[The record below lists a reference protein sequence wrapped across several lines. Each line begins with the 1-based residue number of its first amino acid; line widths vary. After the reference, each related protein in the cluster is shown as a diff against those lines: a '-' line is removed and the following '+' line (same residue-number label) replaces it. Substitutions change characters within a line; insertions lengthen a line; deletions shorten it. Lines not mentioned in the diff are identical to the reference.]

1 MAGIRR
7 LLLDP
12 FSAPFMARALVEVVL
27 LGVLGGVLGVH
38 LLLRRKAFVT
48 EALQHTVFPGVAI
61 AFVAG
66 QSLVLGALAAAVT
79 SVLLLH
85 LLTRN
90 DRVDTDSALALLI
103 ATFFALGV
111 VVVSRS
117 DSFQSSLTALLF
129 GRVLSVD
136 ARQVAETAVLVVLG
150 LGALAMVHKELMLR
164 AFDPAA
170 SAALGYPTARLDLV
184 LDVVV
189 ALAVVAA
196 VRAVGTVLLVAFL
209 VTPAAAAR
217 LWCRRVP
224 AMMIF
229 GAALTAVCGWL
240 GLAASY
246 EASVHHNLRL
256 ASGALVVVAI
266 TVGFLL
272 VAVAAGVRTR
282 LGRVARAGTAP
293 APVAG

>member
-1 MAGIRR
+1 MAGLRR
-7 LLLDP
+7 LLVEP
-12 FSAPFMARALVEVVL
+12 FTVPFMARALVIVVL

-38 LLLRRKAFVT
+38 LLLRRKAFVS

-66 QSLVLGALAAAVT
+66 QSLLVGALVAAVV
-79 SVLLLH
+79 SVVLLQV
-85 LLTRN
+85 LTR
-90 DRVDTDSALALLI
+90 DERVDGDAALALLI

-129 GRVLSVD
+129 GRILAVD
-136 ARQVAETAVLVVLG
+136 GRQVAETAVLVVAGVGVLV
-150 LGALAMVHKELMLR
+150 ALHKELLLR

-170 SAALGYPTARLDLV
+170 AAAQGYPVRRLDLV
-184 LDVVV
+184 LDLVV
-189 ALAVVAA
+189 AVAVVAA

-224 AMMIF
+224 AMMA
-229 GAALTAVCGWL
+229 GAAVLTGLCGWI

-246 EASVHHNLRL
+246 EASVHHSLRL

-266 TVGFLL
+266 TAGFL
-272 VAVAAGVRTR
+272 VAAGAAALRA
-282 LGRVARAGTAP
+282 RVARP
-293 APVAG
+293 

>member
-1 MAGIRR
+1 
-7 LLLDP
+7 
-12 FSAPFMARALVEVVL
+12 MARALVEVVL
-27 LGVLGGVLGVH
+27 LGILGGVLGVH

-66 QSLVLGALAAAVT
+66 QPLLAGALVAAVA
-79 SVLLLH
+79 SVLLLQV
-85 LLTRN
+85 LTRN
-90 DRVDTDSALALLI
+90 DRVDTDAALALLI

-129 GRVLSVD
+129 GRVLAVD
-136 ARQVAETAVLVVLG
+136 ARQLAETAVLVVVGVAG
-150 LGALAMVHKELMLR
+150 LVALHKELVLQ

-170 SAALGYPTARLDLV
+170 GAALGYPVRRLDLV
-184 LDVVV
+184 VDVVV

-217 LWCRRVP
+217 LCCRRVP
-224 AMMIF
+224 AMMVV
-229 GAALTAVCGWL
+229 AAFLTALCGWI

-246 EASVHHNLRL
+246 EASVEHGLRL
-256 ASGALVVVAI
+256 ASGALVVLTI
-266 TVGFLL
+266 TAGFL
-272 VAVAAGVRTR
+272 VVAAVTGIRSR
-282 LGRVARAGTAP
+282 LARPAP
-293 APVAG
+293 AAP

>member
-1 MAGIRR
+1 MTRV
-7 LLLDP
+7 LFDP
-12 FSAPFMARALVEVVL
+12 FAAPFMARALMEVVL
-27 LGVLGGVLGVH
+27 LGILGGVLGVH

-61 AFVAG
+61 AFVTG
-66 QSLVLGALAAAVT
+66 QSLLVGALAAAVA

-85 LLTRN
+85 VLTRN

-129 GRVLSVD
+129 GRVLAVD
-136 ARQVAETAVLVVLG
+136 ARQVTETAVLVVVG
-150 LGALAMVHKELMLR
+150 LGVLVALHKELVLR
-164 AFDPAA
+164 AFDPGA
-170 SAALGYPTARLDLV
+170 SAALGYPAARLDLL
-184 LDVVV
+184 LDIVV
-189 ALAVVAA
+189 AVAVVAA

-209 VTPAAAAR
+209 VTPAAAGR

-224 AMMIF
+224 AMMVF
-229 GAALTAVCGWL
+229 AASLTAVCGWL
-240 GLAASY
+240 GLAASF
-246 EASVHHNLRL
+246 EGSVRHSLRL

-266 TVGFLL
+266 TIGFLIVTL
-272 VAVAAGVRTR
+272 AGGLRSRFARRRATGRTPAAVAVG
-282 LGRVARAGTAP
+282 
-293 APVAG
+293 

>member
-1 MAGIRR
+1 MAGLRR
-7 LLLDP
+7 LLVDP
-12 FSAPFMARALVEVVL
+12 FSVPFMARALAEVVL
-27 LGVLGGVLGVH
+27 LGILGGVLGVH

-66 QSLVLGALAAAVT
+66 WPLLGGAVVAAVA

-85 LLTRN
+85 VLTRN
-90 DRVDTDSALALLI
+90 DRVDTDAALALLI

-129 GRVLSVD
+129 GRVLAVD
-136 ARQVAETAVLVVLG
+136 ARQLVETAVLVIAGVAVLV
-150 LGALAMVHKELMLR
+150 ALHKELVLQ
-164 AFDPAA
+164 AFDPA
-170 SAALGYPTARLDLV
+170 SGAALGYPVRRLDLV
-184 LDVVV
+184 VDLVV

-217 LWCRRVP
+217 LCCRRVP
-224 AMMIF
+224 SMMVV
-229 GAALTAVCGWL
+229 AAGLTALCGWI

-246 EASVHHNLRL
+246 EASVGHGLRV
-256 ASGALVVVAI
+256 ASGALVVLTI
-266 TVGFLL
+266 TAGFL
-272 VAVAAGVRTR
+272 VVAAVTAVRGR
-282 LGRVARAGTAP
+282 LT
-293 APVAG
+293 

>member
-66 QSLVLGALAAAVT
+66 QSLLLGALAAAVT

-90 DRVDTDSALALLI
+90 DRVDTDSALALLV

-136 ARQVAETAVLVVLG
+136 ARQVAETAVLVVVG
-150 LGALAMVHKELMLR
+150 LGAL
-164 AFDPAA
+164 
-170 SAALGYPTARLDLV
+170 
-184 LDVVV
+184 
-189 ALAVVAA
+189 
-196 VRAVGTVLLVAFL
+196 VGDT
-209 VTPAAAAR
+209 
-217 LWCRRVP
+217 
-224 AMMIF
+224 
-229 GAALTAVCGWL
+229 
-240 GLAASY
+240 
-246 EASVHHNLRL
+246 
-256 ASGALVVVAI
+256 
-266 TVGFLL
+266 
-272 VAVAAGVRTR
+272 
-282 LGRVARAGTAP
+282 
-293 APVAG
+293 

>member
-1 MAGIRR
+1 
-7 LLLDP
+7 
-12 FSAPFMARALVEVVL
+12 VVL

-66 QSLVLGALAAAVT
+66 QSLLLGALAAAVT

-90 DRVDTDSALALLI
+90 DRVDTDSALALLV

-136 ARQVAETAVLVVLG
+136 AHQVAETAVLVVVG
-150 LGALAMVHKELMLR
+150 LGGLVVLHKELVLR

-170 SAALGYPTARLDLV
+170 SAALGYPARRLDLV
-184 LDVVV
+184 LDVIV

-209 VTPAAAAR
+209 VTPAAAGR

-224 AMMIF
+224 AMMVF
-229 GAALTAVCGWL
+229 AAALTAVCGWL

-266 TVGFLL
+266 TTGFLL
-272 VAVAAGVRTR
+272 VAVVAGVRNR
-282 LGRVARAGTAP
+282 MSRRVVP
-293 APVAG
+293 AAT

>member
-1 MAGIRR
+1 MRR
-7 LLLDP
+7 LLVDP

-27 LGVLGGVLGVH
+27 LGVLGGALGVH

-48 EALQHTVFPGVAI
+48 EALQHTVFPGVAV
-61 AFVAG
+61 AFLTG
-66 QSLVLGALAAAVT
+66 QSLLVGALAAAVI
-79 SVLLLH
+79 SVVLLH

-90 DRVDTDSALALLI
+90 ERVDTDSALALLI

-136 ARQVAETAVLVVLG
+136 GRQVIETAVLVLIG
-150 LGALAMVHKELMLR
+150 LGVLVALHKELVLR
-164 AFDPAA
+164 AFDPGA
-170 SAALGYPTARLDLV
+170 SAALGYPAGRLDLV
-184 LDVVV
+184 LDVIV

-209 VTPAAAAR
+209 VTPAAAGR

-224 AMMIF
+224 AMMVF
-229 GAALTAVCGWL
+229 AAALTAVAGWL

-246 EASVHHNLRL
+246 EASVRHGLRL
-256 ASGALVVVAI
+256 ASGALVVAAI
-266 TVGFLL
+266 TAAFLA
-272 VAVAAGVRTR
+272 VAVAAGLRAR
-282 LGRVARAGTAP
+282 LGRRP
-293 APVAG
+293 AAAA

>member
-1 MAGIRR
+1 VAGLRR
-7 LLLDP
+7 LLVDP
-12 FSAPFMARALVEVVL
+12 FTVPFMARALVVVLL

-48 EALQHTVFPGVAI
+48 EALQHTVFPGVAV
-61 AFVAG
+61 AFLAG
-66 QSLVLGALAAAVT
+66 RSLLVGALVAAAV
-79 SVLLLH
+79 SVVLLQ
-85 LLTRN
+85 
-90 DRVDTDSALALLI
+90 VLI

-117 DSFQSSLTALLF
+117 DSYQSSLTALLF
-129 GRVLSVD
+129 GRILSVD
-136 ARQVAETAVLVVLG
+136 ARQVVETAILAGAGVGVLV
-150 LGALAMVHKELMLR
+150 ALHKELLLR

-170 SAALGYPTARLDLV
+170 GAAMGYPVRRLDLV
-184 LDVVV
+184 LDLVV

-224 AMMIF
+224 AMMV
-229 GAALTAVCGWL
+229 AAAGLTAVSGWL

-246 EASVHHNLRL
+246 EASVNHGLRL

-266 TVGFLL
+266 TAGFL
-272 VAVAAGVRTR
+272 VVAAATR
-282 LGRVARAGTAP
+282 LRA
-293 APVAG
+293 VLR

>member
-1 MAGIRR
+1 MSAVRR
-7 LLLDP
+7 ILVDP
-12 FSAPFMARALVEVVL
+12 FSVPFMARALLEVVL
-27 LGVLGGVLGVH
+27 LGILGGVLGVH

-66 QSLVLGALAAAVT
+66 QSLLLGALAAAVL
-79 SVLLLH
+79 SVVLLQV
-85 LLTRN
+85 LTR
-90 DRVDTDSALALLI
+90 DERVDTDAALALLI

-117 DSFQSSLTALLF
+117 DSFQSSLTGLLF
-129 GRVLSVD
+129 GRVLAVD
-136 ARQVAETAVLVVLG
+136 ARQIVETAVLVVLG
-150 LGALAMVHKELMLR
+150 VGVLIALHKELVLR

-170 SAALGYPTARLDLV
+170 SAAQGYPVARLDLV
-184 LDVVV
+184 LDLIV

-217 LWCRRVP
+217 LCCRRVP
-224 AMMIF
+224 PMMAVAV
-229 GAALTAVCGWL
+229 GLTAVCGWI

-246 EASVHHNLRL
+246 EASVRHGLRL
-256 ASGALVVVAI
+256 ASGALVVLAI
-266 TVGFLL
+266 TAGFLVVAAV
-272 VAVAAGVRTR
+272 VAVRSRLVRMS
-282 LGRVARAGTAP
+282 P
-293 APVAG
+293 

>member
-1 MAGIRR
+1 MVRR
-7 LLLDP
+7 FLFDP
-12 FSAPFMARALVEVVL
+12 FSAPFMARALAEVML

-38 LLLRRKAFVT
+38 LLLRRKAFVS
-48 EALQHTVFPGVAI
+48 EALQHTVFPGVAV
-61 AFVAG
+61 AFVTG
-66 QSLVLGALAAAVT
+66 QSLLVGALAAAIT
-79 SVLLLH
+79 SVVLLH

-129 GRVLSVD
+129 GRILSVD
-136 ARQVAETAVLVVLG
+136 ARQVTETAALVVLG
-150 LGALAMVHKELMLR
+150 LGVLLALHKELVLR

-170 SAALGYPTARLDLV
+170 SAAVGYPVGRLDVV
-184 LDVVV
+184 LDLVV

-217 LWCRRVP
+217 LCCRRVP
-224 AMMIF
+224 PMMVV
-229 GAALTAVCGWL
+229 ATALTAVCGWL

-246 EASVHHNLRL
+246 EASVRHGLRL
-256 ASGALVVVAI
+256 ASGALVVLAI
-266 TVGFLL
+266 TAGFL
-272 VAVAAGVRTR
+272 VVAAGVGVRSR
-282 LGRVARAGTAP
+282 LARPATAG
-293 APVAG
+293 G

>member
-1 MAGIRR
+1 MSGLWRV
-7 LLLDP
+7 LVDP
-12 FSAPFMARALVEVVL
+12 FSVPFMGRALVEVVL
-27 LGVLGGVLGVH
+27 LGALGAVLGVH

-48 EALQHTVFPGVAI
+48 EALQHTVFPGVAV

-66 QSLVLGALAAAVT
+66 QSLLGGALLAALA
-79 SVLLLH
+79 SVVLLH

-103 ATFFALGV
+103 AGFFALGV

-117 DSFQSSLTALLF
+117 HSFQSSLTALLF
-129 GRVLSVD
+129 GRVLAVD
-136 ARQVAETAVLVVLG
+136 TRQVVETAVLVAVGLVVL
-150 LGALAMVHKELMLR
+150 LALHKELVLR

-170 SAALGYPTARLDLV
+170 SAAVGYPVGRLDLV

-209 VTPAAAAR
+209 VTPAAAGR
-217 LWCRRVP
+217 LCCRRIP
-224 AMMIF
+224 SMMAT
-229 GAALTAVCGWL
+229 AAVLTAVCGWL

-246 EASVHHNLRL
+246 TASVDHGIRL
-256 ASGALVVVAI
+256 AAGAMVVMTI
-266 TVGFLL
+266 TVGFLV
-272 VAVAAGVRTR
+272 VATVMAVRQR
-282 LGRVARAGTAP
+282 LAR
-293 APVAG
+293 PVPVP

>member
-1 MAGIRR
+1 MSRV
-7 LLLDP
+7 LFDP
-12 FSAPFMARALVEVVL
+12 FAAPFMARALIEVVL

-61 AFVAG
+61 AFVTG
-66 QSLVLGALAAAVT
+66 RSLLVGALAAAVAA
-79 SVLLLH
+79 VLLLH

-103 ATFFALGV
+103 STFFALGV

-136 ARQVAETAVLVVLG
+136 ARQVVETAVLVALG
-150 LGALAMVHKELMLR
+150 LGVLVALHKELVLR

-170 SAALGYPTARLDLV
+170 SAALGYPTTRLDLP

-189 ALAVVAA
+189 ALA
-196 VRAVGTVLLVAFL
+196 
-209 VTPAAAAR
+209 
-217 LWCRRVP
+217 
-224 AMMIF
+224 
-229 GAALTAVCGWL
+229 
-240 GLAASY
+240 
-246 EASVHHNLRL
+246 
-256 ASGALVVVAI
+256 
-266 TVGFLL
+266 
-272 VAVAAGVRTR
+272 
-282 LGRVARAGTAP
+282 
-293 APVAG
+293 

>member
-1 MAGIRR
+1 MAGLRR
-7 LLLDP
+7 ILLDP
-12 FSAPFMARALVEVVL
+12 FTVPFMARALVEVVL
-27 LGVLGGVLGVH
+27 LGILGGVLGVH

-61 AFVAG
+61 AFLAG
-66 QSLVLGALAAAVT
+66 QSLLLGALVAAVA
-79 SVLLLH
+79 SVVLLQ

-90 DRVDTDSALALLI
+90 ERVDTDAALALLI

-129 GRVLSVD
+129 GRILAVD
-136 ARQVAETAVLVVLG
+136 ARQVAETAVLVLLG
-150 LGALAMVHKELMLR
+150 LGVLFALHKELVLR
-164 AFDPAA
+164 AFDPGA
-170 SAALGYPTARLDLV
+170 SAALGYPVGRLDVV
-184 LDVVV
+184 LDLVV

-217 LWCRRVP
+217 LCCRRVP
-224 AMMIF
+224 PMMAVAAAM
-229 GAALTAVCGWL
+229 TAVCGWL

-246 EASVHHNLRL
+246 EGSVHHGLRL
-256 ASGALVVVAI
+256 ASGALVVLTI
-266 TVGFLL
+266 TVGFLV
-272 VAVAAGVRTR
+272 VAVVVGLRNR
-282 LGRVARAGTAP
+282 LAR
-293 APVAG
+293 PVAVPTP

>member
-1 MAGIRR
+1 MTRV
-7 LLLDP
+7 LFDP
-12 FSAPFMARALVEVVL
+12 FGAPFMARALVEVVL

-61 AFVAG
+61 AFVTG
-66 QSLVLGALAAAVT
+66 RSLLVGALAAAVA
-79 SVLLLH
+79 SVMLLH

-90 DRVDTDSALALLI
+90 ERVDTDSALALLI

-111 VVVSRS
+111 VIVSRS

-136 ARQVAETAVLVVLG
+136 ARQVTETAVLVLLG
-150 LGALAMVHKELMLR
+150 LGVLVALHKELVFR

-170 SAALGYPTARLDLV
+170 SAALGYPAARLDLL
-184 LDVVV
+184 LDIVV
-189 ALAVVAA
+189 AVAVVAA

-209 VTPAAAAR
+209 VTPAAAGR

-224 AMMIF
+224 SMMVF
-229 GAALTAVCGWL
+229 GASLTAVCGWL

-246 EASVHHNLRL
+246 EGSVHHDLRL

-266 TVGFLL
+266 TAGFLVVTL
-272 VAVAAGVRTR
+272 AGGIRTR
-282 LGRVARAGTAP
+282 LGRCRPAVRAPSP
-293 APVAG
+293 AAVG

>member
-1 MAGIRR
+1 MAGVRR
-7 LLLDP
+7 ILLDP
-12 FSAPFMARALVEVVL
+12 FTVPFMARALAVVVL
-27 LGVLGGVLGVH
+27 LGILGGVLGVH

-66 QSLVLGALAAAVT
+66 QSLLVGALVAALV
-79 SVLLLH
+79 SVVLLQV
-85 LLTRN
+85 LTR
-90 DRVDTDSALALLI
+90 DERVDTDAALALLI

-129 GRVLSVD
+129 GRILAVD
-136 ARQVAETAVLVVLG
+136 GRQVAETAVLVAAGVGVLV
-150 LGALAMVHKELMLR
+150 ALHKELLLR

-170 SAALGYPTARLDLV
+170 GAALGYPVRRLDLV
-184 LDVVV
+184 LDLVV

-217 LWCRRVP
+217 LCCRRVP
-224 AMMIF
+224 AMMV
-229 GAALTAVCGWL
+229 AAAGLTALCGWI

-246 EASVHHNLRL
+246 EASVRHDVRL

-266 TVGFLL
+266 TTGFL
-272 VAVAAGVRTR
+272 VVAAVSR
-282 LGRVARAGTAP
+282 LRATAQ
-293 APVAG
+293 

>member
-1 MAGIRR
+1 VAGLRR
-7 LLLDP
+7 ILVDP
-12 FSAPFMARALVEVVL
+12 FAVPFMARALLEVVL
-27 LGVLGGVLGVH
+27 LGILGGVLGVH

-66 QSLVLGALAAAVT
+66 QPLLAGALVAAVA
-79 SVLLLH
+79 SVLLLQ

-90 DRVDTDSALALLI
+90 DRLDVDAALALLI

-129 GRVLSVD
+129 GRVLAVD
-136 ARQVAETAVLVVLG
+136 ARQLVETAVLVVAGVAVLA
-150 LGALAMVHKELMLR
+150 ALHKELVLQ

-170 SAALGYPTARLDLV
+170 GAALGYPVRRLDLV
-184 LDVVV
+184 VDLVV

-217 LWCRRVP
+217 LCCRRVP
-224 AMMIF
+224 AMM
-229 GAALTAVCGWL
+229 AAAAGLTALCGWI

-246 EASVHHNLRL
+246 EASVEHGLRL
-256 ASGALVVVAI
+256 ASGALVVLTI
-266 TVGFLL
+266 TAGFL
-272 VAVAAGVRTR
+272 VVAAVTGLRTR
-282 LGRVARAGTAP
+282 LGTR
-293 APVAG
+293 

>member
-1 MAGIRR
+1 MAGLRR
-7 LLLDP
+7 ILLDP
-12 FSAPFMARALVEVVL
+12 FTVPFMARALAVVVL
-27 LGVLGGVLGVH
+27 LGILGGVLGVH

-66 QSLVLGALAAAVT
+66 QSLLVGALVAAVV
-79 SVLLLH
+79 SVVLLQV
-85 LLTRN
+85 LTR
-90 DRVDTDSALALLI
+90 DERVDTDAALALLI

-129 GRVLSVD
+129 GRILAVD
-136 ARQVAETAVLVVLG
+136 GRQVAETAVLVVAGVGVLV
-150 LGALAMVHKELMLR
+150 ALHKELLLR

-170 SAALGYPTARLDLV
+170 GAALGYPVRRLDLV
-184 LDVVV
+184 LDLVV

-217 LWCRRVP
+217 LSCRRVP
-224 AMMIF
+224 AMMV
-229 GAALTAVCGWL
+229 AAAGLTALCGWL

-266 TVGFLL
+266 TTGFL
-272 VAVAAGVRTR
+272 VVAAVSRLRT
-282 LGRVARAGTAP
+282 AHQ
-293 APVAG
+293 

>member
-1 MAGIRR
+1 VAGIRQV
-7 LLLDP
+7 LLDP
-12 FSAPFMARALVEVVL
+12 FAAPFMARALVEVVL

-66 QSLVLGALAAAVT
+66 QSLLLGALAAAVT

-129 GRVLSVD
+129 GRVLSID
-136 ARQVAETAVLVVLG
+136 ARQVAETAVLVVVG
-150 LGALAMVHKELMLR
+150 LGVLVVIHKELVLR

-170 SAALGYPTARLDLV
+170 SAALGYPAGRLDLV

-224 AMMIF
+224 AMMVF
-229 GAALTAVCGWL
+229 GAALTGVCGWL
-240 GLAASY
+240 GLATSY

-266 TVGFLL
+266 TAGFLV
-272 VAVAAGVRTR
+272 VAVAAAVRNR
-282 LGRVARAGTAP
+282 MGRRVAA
-293 APVAG
+293 APVTA

>member
-1 MAGIRR
+1 MAGLRR
-7 LLLDP
+7 VLVDP
-12 FSAPFMARALVEVVL
+12 FTVPFMARALAEVVL

-48 EALQHTVFPGVAI
+48 EALQHTIFPGVAV

-66 QSLVLGALAAAVT
+66 QSLLGGALVAALASV
-79 SVLLLH
+79 VLLH
-85 LLTRN
+85 VLTRHE
-90 DRVDTDSALALLI
+90 RVDADAALALLV
-103 ATFFALGV
+103 ATFFAVGV

-117 DSFQSSLTALLF
+117 ESFQSSLTALLF
-129 GRVLSVD
+129 GRVLAVD
-136 ARQVAETAVLVVLG
+136 ARQVAETAVLVVAG
-150 LGALAMVHKELMLR
+150 VAIVAAVHKELLLR

-170 SAALGYPTARLDLV
+170 SAALGYPVGRLDLV

-224 AMMIF
+224 AMMAF
-229 GAALTAVCGWL
+229 AAGLTAVCGWVAL
-240 GLAASY
+240 GASY
-246 EASVHHNLRL
+246 EASVRGGLRL
-256 ASGALVVVAI
+256 ASGALVVLCI
-266 TVGFLL
+266 TAGFLL
-272 VAVAAGVRTR
+272 VAAAAGVRTR
-282 LGRVARAGTAP
+282 LPRTAL
-293 APVAG
+293 A

>member
-1 MAGIRR
+1 VAGLRR
-7 LLLDP
+7 LLVDP
-12 FSAPFMARALVEVVL
+12 FTVPFMARALVVVLL

-48 EALQHTVFPGVAI
+48 EALQHTVFPGVAV
-61 AFVAG
+61 AFLAG
-66 QSLVLGALAAAVT
+66 RSLLVGALVAAAV
-79 SVLLLH
+79 SVVLLQV
-85 LLTRN
+85 LTR
-90 DRVDTDSALALLI
+90 DERVDTDAALALLI

-117 DSFQSSLTALLF
+117 DSYQSSLTALLF
-129 GRVLSVD
+129 GRILSVD
-136 ARQVAETAVLVVLG
+136 ARQVAETAILAVAGVGVLV
-150 LGALAMVHKELMLR
+150 ALHKELLLR

-170 SAALGYPTARLDLV
+170 GAAMGYPVRRLDLV
-184 LDVVV
+184 LDLVV

-224 AMMIF
+224 AMMV
-229 GAALTAVCGWL
+229 AAAGLTAVSGWL

-246 EASVHHNLRL
+246 EASVNHGLRL

-266 TVGFLL
+266 TAGFL
-272 VAVAAGVRTR
+272 VVAAATR
-282 LGRVARAGTAP
+282 LRA
-293 APVAG
+293 VLR

>member
-7 LLLDP
+7 ILVDP
-12 FSAPFMARALVEVVL
+12 FSVPFMARALVEVVL
-27 LGVLGGVLGVH
+27 LGILGGVLGVH

-61 AFVAG
+61 AFLAG
-66 QSLVLGALAAAVT
+66 WPLLGGAVVAAVA
-79 SVLLLH
+79 SVLLLQI
-85 LLTRN
+85 LTRN
-90 DRVDTDSALALLI
+90 DRVDTDAALALLI
-103 ATFFALGV
+103 ATFFAVGV

-136 ARQVAETAVLVVLG
+136 ARQLVETAVLVVAGVAVLV
-150 LGALAMVHKELMLR
+150 ALHKELVLH
-164 AFDPAA
+164 AFDPA
-170 SAALGYPTARLDLV
+170 SGAALGYPVRRLDLV
-184 LDVVV
+184 VDLVV

-217 LWCRRVP
+217 LCCRRVP
-224 AMMIF
+224 SMMVV
-229 GAALTAVCGWL
+229 AAVLTAVCGWI

-246 EASVHHNLRL
+246 EASVEHGLRL
-256 ASGALVVVAI
+256 ASGALVVLTI
-266 TVGFLL
+266 TAGFL
-272 VAVAAGVRTR
+272 VVAAVTGLRNR
-282 LGRVARAGTAP
+282 LT
-293 APVAG
+293 

>member
-1 MAGIRR
+1 
-7 LLLDP
+7 
-12 FSAPFMARALVEVVL
+12 MARALVEVVL

-61 AFVAG
+61 AFLTG
-66 QSLVLGALAAAVT
+66 RSLLVGALVAAVA

-85 LLTRN
+85 VLTRN

-117 DSFQSSLTALLF
+117 DSFQASLTALLF

-136 ARQVAETAVLVVLG
+136 VRQVAETAVLVVVG
-150 LGALAMVHKELMLR
+150 LGVLVALHKELVLR

-170 SAALGYPTARLDLV
+170 SAALGYPAAGLDLL
-184 LDVVV
+184 LDIVV
-189 ALAVVAA
+189 AVAVVAA

-224 AMMIF
+224 SMMVF
-229 GAALTAVCGWL
+229 AAALTAVCGWL

-246 EASVHHNLRL
+246 EGSVHHDLRL

-266 TVGFLL
+266 TAGFLV
-272 VAVAAGVRTR
+272 VAGAGALRDG
-282 LGRVARAGTAP
+282 LARRRP
-293 APVAG
+293 APPAIAP